1 MTLESEFQK
10 YRQSKKEATET
21 IKQTSEG
28 VQQMLAKLQ
37 ERIQGGETTG
47 NDILDHSITTTT
59 LLPDANETIEHK
71 FEQLSELKEKLQ
83 QHNGEFVLVITR
95 RWERAVMAGRPG
107 SRMETE
113 IYLGVIKEPFLD
125 LGLGLSISTDKYVVT
140 DLYYREHPRVY
151 ERSMPISSYWLG
163 RPVGEMPV
171 KDEDI
176 GCFPRGRG
184 RWEEERE
191 KEPAIEILTGDRVV
205 SEWFTEL
212 GTAGLPFFV
221 KLQSLLVRT
230 IPLPTNLQTQV
241 DGELKN
247 QKLGI
252 LQKIDELIKAERIWL
267 EKLAE
272 IDKTRL
278 PRISFPLDDSSYE
291 RTVREDEEDLKRI
304 KGAPIRDEIKK
315 TKTGIQHTIQQAIE
329 MGMHK
334 EPWIIVNEPTPG
346 KKTEID
352 VPKLIRGYA
361 EYYEVPI
368 PQDIK

>member
-1 MTLESEFQK
+1 MTLEAEFRK
-10 YRQSKKEATET
+10 YGQSKKETDEAMQ
-21 IKQTSEG
+21 QTQKG

-71 FEQLSELKEKLQ
+71 FQQLSELKEKLQ
-83 QHNGEFVLVITR
+83 QHNGEFVMAITR

-125 LGLGLSISTDKYVVT
+125 LGIGLGISTDKYVVT
-140 DLYYREHPRVY
+140 GLYYREHPRVY
-151 ERSMPISSYWLG
+151 ERSIPISSYWLG

-191 KEPAIEILTGDRVV
+191 NEPAIEILTGDKTV
-205 SEWFTEL
+205 SDWFIKRNDL
-212 GTAGLPFFV
+212 LFFH
-221 KLQSLLVRT
+221 KLQVLLGRT
-230 IPLPTNLQTQV
+230 ISLPPKLQDKV
-241 DGELKN
+241 DTEIQN

-252 LQKIDELIKAERIWL
+252 LQEIEQLIKVEKIWL
-267 EKLAE
+267 GKLIEMGE
-272 IDKTRL
+272 IKL
-278 PRISFPLDDSSYE
+278 PRVSFPLDDASYE
-291 RTVREDEEDLKRI
+291 RTVREDEEDLRRI
-304 KGAPIRDEIKK
+304 RSAPIKDEITK
-315 TKTGIQHTIQQAIE
+315 TKASIQHTIQQAIE
-329 MGMHK
+329 TGMHK
-334 EPWIIVNEPTPG
+334 EPWVIIEEPTPG

-352 VPKLIRGYA
+352 VPTLIRGWA
-361 EYYEVPI
+361 EYYEVSI
-368 PQDIK
+368 PKEQ